1 MTAVYRE
8 DIQGVFKTLSVPDHV
23 LILYET
29 RVDLTES
36 ELQILYKARIKLLI
50 AAIESLSTK
59 ILSLLDKG
67 WDAFQIIQFL
77 KN

>member
-67 WDAFQIIQFL
+67 WGAFQIMQFL